1 MPGEKDVNP
10 KQVKP
15 TGSAVQHELK
25 TGGIL
30 ALGILL
36 LCFAIG
42 SLLFSTIPTV
52 LDRVSLYEK
61 EGLDIV
67 MYPSIILREVA
78 EPIVNIGEEEVQLA
92 LLMENTLQRVAEQAL
107 SAPQVGVSKR
117 MALVRLGKSASDA
130 EVLVMINPYIIEQD
144 GNSMELEG
152 CLSLPHGLE
161 RRVSRSERILVR
173 FLTLESEEVTL
184 EETGTNAR
192 VIQHT
197 IDHLNGILI
206 VDYAGEPEITPA
218 ILLAIVVYTASAVI
232 AVISYILN
240 RRRKRVRD

>member
-1 MPGEKDVNP
+1 MPGEKDINP

-117 MALVRLGKSASDA
+117 MAVVRLGKSASDA

-173 FLTLESEEVTL
+173 FLTLEEEVTL
-184 EETGTNAR
+184 EETGNNAR

-206 VDYAGEPEITPA
+206 VDYAREPDVTPSIA
-218 ILLAIVVYTASAVI
+218 LAIAAYSASALI
-232 AVISYILN
+232 AVVIYILN
-240 RRRKRVRD
+240 RRRRRVRN